1 MQNKESIIKI
11 IKKYGGSKSKFLY
24 PCLVLQIVTALTSL
38 LPIYFLWIIIRSS
51 FFSFPDF
58 NAGLISSYVVWAVL
72 SQIVSTFCAFAASI
86 LAHIMAFEVENGLRE
101 VSFSHL
107 LDLPLGYF
115 QSRESGRLR
124 KIIDDN
130 AALTHSFIA
139 HQFPDLIPGVLIPL
153 IVIVS
158 MFVVDFRFALILIFC
173 LVLGMLALRSSFSS
187 SGKKK
192 MEQYQYA
199 LENIN
204 SEGVEYFRG
213 IPVVKV
219 FQQSV
224 WSFNRFYKAIKDY
237 EDYCLDYTISFRNP
251 YILMNIALYL
261 PYILIAIACILFLPS
276 STNSLGLMV
285 NAIFYI
291 LIAIIFNMSLMRLV
305 KLATGIGNLNIALGK
320 INEILENKALPI
332 AENSEEKK
340 MSPDKKASI
349 HLDKVSFS
357 YDGKRQVIK
366 DLSYSFELGKSYAL
380 VGKSG
385 SGKTTLVNLIARF
398 FDVDSGNIYI
408 GGENIKTMSEEDIFD
423 RVNMVFQKQRLL
435 KDSIFENVRMY
446 DLGKSEEE
454 VKLALKKAN
463 ALEFA
468 ESLEHGIY
476 TMYGS
481 EGTYFSAGEVQRI
494 ALARAFLKDSPIL
507 LLDEAMAFV
516 DADNEAEI
524 MEAINRLKEDKTTIM
539 ILHRLNSASSFDEV
553 IMMEDGRI
561 IGSGPHDFLIK
572 DCEEYI
578 KLYEEY
584 KKTVKWRVKNA

>member
-1 MQNKESIIKI
+1 MQKKESIIKI
-11 IKKYGGSKSKFLY
+11 IKKYGRSKSKYLL
-24 PCLVLQIVTALTSL
+24 PCLLLQVVTALTSL
-38 LPIYFLWIIIRSS
+38 LPIYFLWKIIRSIL
-51 FFSFPDF
+51 FSFPEF
-58 NAGLISSYVVWAVL
+58 NSGLISRYILWAVF
-72 SQIVSTFCAFAASI
+72 SQILSTFCAFTASI
-86 LAHIMAFEVENGLRE
+86 LAHVMAFDVENGLRE
-101 VSFSHL
+101 VSFSHI

-139 HQFPDLIPGVLIPL
+139 HQFPDLVPGVLIPL
-153 IVIVS
+153 IVLVS

-173 LVLGMLALRSSFSS
+173 LVLAMLALKSSFSS

-261 PYILIAIACILFLPS
+261 PYMLIAIACILFLP
-276 STNSLGLMV
+276 TAANPLALIV
-285 NAIFYI
+285 DAIFYI

-305 KLATGIGNLNIALGK
+305 KLATGMGNLNIALGK
-320 INEILENKALPI
+320 INEILENEALPV
-332 AENSEEKK
+332 AENSQEKD
-340 MSPDKKASI
+340 MFPDKEASI
-349 HLDKVSFS
+349 HLDEVSFS

-366 DLSYSFELGKSYAL
+366 DLSYSFEFGKSYAL

-398 FDVDSGNIYI
+398 FDLDSGAIYI
-408 GGENIKTMSEEDIFD
+408 DGENIKRMSEEDIFD
-423 RVNMVFQKQRLL
+423 RINMVFQKQRLV
-435 KDSIFENVRMY
+435 KDSILENVRMY
-446 DLGKSEEE
+446 DLDKSEEE
-454 VKLALKKAN
+454 VKLALEKAN
-463 ALEFA
+463 ALEFV
-468 ESLEHGIY
+468 ESLEQGVHTG
-476 TMYGS
+476 YGS

-524 MEAINRLKEDKTTIM
+524 LEAINKLKENKTTIM
-539 ILHRLNSASSFDEV
+539 ILHRLNSAESFDEI
-553 IMMEDGRI
+553 IMLEGGQI
-561 IGSGPHDFLIK
+561 IGSGPHDLLI
-572 DCEEYI
+572 EECKEYK